1 MPMSCAR
8 GIKYL
13 REYVQGGGA
22 DLKNVFERVG
32 YFVPVVNEVLVSF
45 AHDEI

>member
-1 MPMSCAR
+1 MR
-8 GIKYL
+8 GDG
-13 REYVQGGGA
+13 RCVA
-22 DLKNVFERVG
+22 DLKDVFKRVS